1 MVLVAYAS
9 KYGSTQEIAET
20 IGRVMTALGQS
31 AEICPAD
38 DVVTLEAYDAVVL
51 GSAVYSGDWLVEAK
65 EFLESFQDELKK
77 RPLWLFSSGPTA
89 SVDPVE
95 ALGGW
100 RYPERL
106 EPLITQ
112 VKPRGITLFAGR
124 IDADKLSLQ
133 DWLINRSMSGVVG
146 DFRNWQQIEIWAG
159 NIAQALAPQKLFP
172 G

>member
-20 IGRVMTALGQS
+20 VGRVLMALGQT
-31 AEICPAD
+31 AEVRPAD
-38 DVVTLEAYDAVVL
+38 DVVTLETYDAVVL

-89 SVDPVE
+89 SGDPVE

-100 RYPERL
+100 RYPQKL
-106 EPLITQ
+106 KSLIGHVQ
-112 VKPRGITLFAGR
+112 PRGITLFGGR

-159 NIAQALAPQKLFP
+159 NIAQALAPEALFP
-172 G
+172 S